1 MRNKT
6 FPIQTIENKTQNF
19 LHWQQLNFEKFIVHL
34 GTKKIKRS
42 ELQTICFKKLFSVVV
57 ASTQLHV
64 NF

>member
-34 GTKKIKRS
+34 GTKKN
-42 ELQTICFKKLFSVVV
+42 KKI
-57 ASTQLHV
+57 
-64 NF
+64 